1 MSESKD
7 VVEERIYTIPLKHAW
22 IAPVKHRVPRAVNIL
37 KEFIMKNMKPD
48 KVIIDTDVNES
59 LWSRGIEGL
68 PRKIR
73 VRAVKDKDN
82 VVRVYIVSGED
93 KVT

>member
-7 VVEERIYTIPLKHAW
+7 VVEERVYTIPLKHAW

-37 KEFIMKNMKPD
+37 KEFLKKHMKSD
-48 KVIIDTDVNES
+48 RIVIGTDVNED
-59 LWSRGIEGL
+59 LWSRGIEGV

-73 VRAVKDKDN
+73 VRAVKDKEN
-82 VVRVYIVSGED
+82 VVKVYLVRGEE

>member
-7 VVEERIYTIPLKHAW
+7 VVEERVYTIPLKHAW
-22 IAPVKHRVPRAVNIL
+22 IAPVKKRVPRAVNMLEEYL
-37 KEFIMKNMKPD
+37 KKHMKSD
-48 KVIIDTDVNES
+48 KIVIGTDVNED

-73 VRAVKDKDN
+73 VRAVKDKEN
-82 VVRVYIVSGED
+82 VVKVYLVRGEE
-93 KVT
+93 KIT